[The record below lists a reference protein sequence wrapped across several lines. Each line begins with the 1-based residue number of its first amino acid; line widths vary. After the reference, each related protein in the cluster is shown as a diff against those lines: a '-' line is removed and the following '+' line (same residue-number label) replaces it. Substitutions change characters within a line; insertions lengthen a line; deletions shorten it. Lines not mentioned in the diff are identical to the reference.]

1 VNVALAGALALS
13 VAFVAAGGAPVAV
26 LEHPVRASEQT
37 AVGFGERSHWL
48 QPWRGYTDTVPAARL
63 LDAVGINFDVPPRQ
77 AAATARLLAHAGF
90 RRARVEV
97 GWSSFSYTDSQR
109 LREPTSLR
117 TILLALKAQHIRP
130 LILLNAND
138 GQPCPART
146 LDVRTTTPAPAG
158 ATTITVDAAT
168 RAAIVPGRSGLT
180 LPPDRKAAG
189 ILFTSVDQSGVV
201 ALSRP
206 LPDALPSGA
215 HPGTTLLYAPFSR
228 PKLADGKSNPAFE
241 RTLQGWLTYASSV
254 AANVRRILGST
265 RFDLE
270 IWNELSFG
278 SDFLDVNDYYAT
290 PVDHGTGD
298 TIAAILRR
306 TVERLRRSNARLGSV
321 GIGDGFASQRPWD
334 SGATVPVGVTAI
346 DKHPYPPAPQ
356 RFPANAV
363 FNGIK
368 PLNAL
373 GRVDGA
379 ADTGGAWHDAF
390 VPSYTAFLPEY
401 ALTAIQTETLVRDL
415 SPLTTTIYGVPHGR
429 ETHRRGAQPP
439 QVWVTE
445 WNIDSAQALGS
456 APASVQR
463 HLQAKS
469 ALRGLVAFVGAGVRA
484 FYYYSARDPHL
495 GLIDARSSTGGETI
509 AALRRLVASL
519 RGARPL
525 ARTQPLE
532 LQSISDFSD
541 AKQFDGDGTGAHP
554 PLYDR
559 DVLAFFPFELRRGH
573 YVAATYVMT
582 RNVAQRYGS
591 DPSLATS
598 YDLSPLRFR
607 LAIGGLDGCPVRASL
622 FDPLHGS
629 SAPVRTVSC
638 TRRRVV
644 VELGLTDS
652 PRLLRL
658 TRDSS

>member
-1 VNVALAGALALS
+1 VRGALAGALAAG
-13 VAFVAAGGAPVAV
+13 VAFVAGGSAPVTV
-26 LEHPVRASEQT
+26 LEHPIRASEQT
-37 AVGFGERSHWL
+37 AVAFGERSHWL
-48 QPWRGYTDTVPAARL
+48 QPWRGYMDTVPAARL
-63 LDAVGINFDVPPRQ
+63 LAAVGINFDVPPRQ
-77 AAATARLLAHAGF
+77 AAATARLLARAGF

-97 GWSSFSYTDSQR
+97 GWSSFSYTHPQR
-109 LREPTSLR
+109 LRDPTSLR

-138 GQPCPART
+138 GQPCPTRRFT
-146 LDVRTTTPAPAG
+146 VRTTAAAAAG
-158 ATTITVDAAT
+158 ATTISVDAAT
-168 RAAIVPGRSGLT
+168 RAAIVPGRSGFT
-180 LPPDRKAAG
+180 LPPDRKAAA
-189 ILFTSVDQSGVV
+189 ILFTSVNRDGAV

-206 LPDALPSGA
+206 LPDALPAGE
-215 HPGTTLLYAPFSR
+215 HLGTTLLYAPFSR
-228 PKLADGKSNPAFE
+228 PRLADGKHNPAFE

-254 AANVRRILGST
+254 ATNVRRMLGST

-278 SDFLDVNDYYAT
+278 SDFLDVDDYYAA
-290 PVDHGTGD
+290 PVDHGSGD

-306 TVERLRRSNARLGSV
+306 TVERLRRPGERLGSV

-334 SGATVPVGVTAI
+334 SGATVPAGVTAI
-346 DKHPYPPAPQ
+346 DKHPYPPPPR
-356 RFPANAV
+356 RFPAEAV

-368 PLNAL
+368 PLDAL

-379 ADTGGAWHDAF
+379 ADAGGAWHDAF

-415 SPLTTTIYGVPHGR
+415 SPLTTSVYGVPHGS
-429 ETHRRGAQPP
+429 ETHRRGEAPT

-445 WNIDSAQALGS
+445 WNIDPAQALAS
-456 APASVQR
+456 TPAAVQR

-484 FYYYSARDPHL
+484 FYYYAARDPHL
-495 GLIDARSSTGGETI
+495 GLIDPHSSTGGETVV
-509 AALRRLVASL
+509 ALRRLVRDL

-525 ARTQPLE
+525 GRTQPLE

-559 DVLAFFPFELRRGH
+559 DVLAFFPFELRRGQ
-573 YVAATYVMT
+573 YVAAAYVMT
-582 RNVAQRYGS
+582 RDVAQRYGS
-591 DPSLATS
+591 DASLPAS
-598 YDLSPLRFR
+598 YDLAPLRFR
-607 LAIGGLDGCPVRASL
+607 LAIGGLGGCPVRASL
-622 FDPLHGS
+622 FDPLHGT

-638 TRRRVV
+638 TRHSLV

-658 TRDSS
+658 TRTS